1 MKTIAKLTTL
11 IICINFLCTNMTYAM
26 EDQDTQS
33 TGTTVKKD
41 SPRDE
46 GVNVKTGEE
55 ADKPATDSPDKKKPK
70 KGCTIL

>member
-1 MKTIAKLTTL
+1 
-11 IICINFLCTNMTYAM
+11 MTYAM